1 MIHSMEQ
8 RNFLLLTM
16 MVVVTQRK
24 KYRSVHIE
32 DTVFQLMKG
41 KIYFYRNIK

>member
-1 MIHSMEQ
+1 MIHSVEQ

-24 KYRSVHIE
+24 KYQSVHIE
-32 DTVFQLMKG
+32 DTVFQLVKE
-41 KIYFYRNIK
+41 KIYFYRSIK